1 MSIVYK
7 VIRKKK
13 ESTATN
19 NKVALTRLGH
29 ETSNFSFHLFPKKK
43 NIKQMIDIKE

>member
-7 VIRKKK
+7 VIRKKKK

-29 ETSNFSFHLFPKKK
+29 ETSNFSFHLFQKKK
-43 NIKQMIDIKE
+43 TLSK